1 MRTLLLAATAL
12 IGVSAAHAN
21 PATPAKPAGR
31 YVHLTCSYASTAGQE
46 TWNLGFDVIDGHI
59 ELAREGKP
67 ETARWGGYTSGATTF
82 TALIGDPQSP
92 MNLAMVNFKDYG
104 RLTWVEKGRY
114 GVMNCTAGADVVSN
128 VRPAIWHDPETAP
141 AAQPAAAAQP
151 APQPAAAPA
160 AAPAPA
166 ASLSSAPL
174 TFDNQGMN
182 VAVSLGTMPVTMVI
196 DTGAIGMTVSQTVA
210 DWLVSNGHATTG
222 PSEKKVLA
230 DGGAKE
236 FKTIDIDTL
245 NIAGHELHKVH
256 AGVTP
261 DGAGMLLGLPILAQ
275 LTTKFAVDFTN
286 AKLTFL

>member
-104 RLTWVEKGRY
+104 GLTWVEKGRY

-196 DTGAIGMTVSQTVA
+196 DTGAIGMTVSQTVTRQLDPA
-210 DWLVSNGHATTG
+210 KRRYWRMAVRRSSR
-222 PSEKKVLA
+222 PSTSIRSTSPAMSFTRSTPGSRRMGRACCLA
-230 DGGAKE
+230 CRSWR
-236 FKTIDIDTL
+236 
-245 NIAGHELHKVH
+245 N
-256 AGVTP
+256 
-261 DGAGMLLGLPILAQ
+261 
-275 LTTKFAVDFTN
+275 
-286 AKLTFL
+286 

>member
-31 YVHLTCSYASTAGQE
+31 YLTLNCATAAKDGASATTE
-46 TWNLGFDVIDGHI
+46 KWTLSFDVNDGHA
-59 ELAREGKP
+59 EFSADGNP
-67 ETARWGGYTSGATTF
+67 ETARWGYFTPGPTTA
-82 TALIGDPQSP
+82 TALVGDPKAP
-92 MNLAMVNFKDYG
+92 MNLAVVFTKG
-104 RLTWVEKGRY
+104 QTARLTWVQGVQS
-114 GVMNCTAGADVVSN
+114 GVMDCRYPAMSDVQ
-128 VRPAIWHDPETAP
+128 PAVWHDPATV
-141 AAQPAAAAQP
+141 PAAAKP
-151 APQPAAAPA
+151 TVYDPQVKPA

-222 PSEKKVLA
+222 PSEKKVMA
-230 DGGAKE
+230 DGGVKE

-275 LTTKFAVDFTN
+275 LTTKFAVDFTS